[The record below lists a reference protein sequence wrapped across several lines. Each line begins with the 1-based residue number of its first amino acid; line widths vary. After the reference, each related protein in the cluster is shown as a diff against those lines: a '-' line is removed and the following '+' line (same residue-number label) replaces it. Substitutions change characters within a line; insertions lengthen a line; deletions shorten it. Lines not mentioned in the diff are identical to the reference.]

1 MQRLRSYRQ
10 NVEQM
15 VSVDI
20 FRGGEGGGTEM
31 KVFFFSNKHLHIFTN
46 FTTIIVLK
54 EKLSNSK
61 KT

>member
-31 KVFFFSNKHLHIFTN
+31 KVFFFFFKQAFAHIH
-46 FTTIIVLK
+46 
-54 EKLSNSK
+54 
-61 KT
+61 